1 MLVFV
6 ATTADSLNVID
17 IFNKVDRLNAEKR
30 EEAQAQTESFT
41 LEDYQR
47 ARTALAAVKPKLGY

>member
-41 LEDYQR
+41 QEDYQR